1 MINLVNLT
9 FEEEKKLI
17 ELKEAA
23 DKRLIV
29 LEFEKRLE
37 CIRLETA
44 NRRHLEDYKS
54 QLIQQGRR

>member
-1 MINLVNLT
+1 MVNLT

-23 DKRLIV
+23 DKRLIL
-29 LEFEKRLE
+29 LEFEKRME

-44 NRRHLEDYKS
+44 NRRHLEEYKS
-54 QLIQQGRR
+54 QLIWQTKRDG